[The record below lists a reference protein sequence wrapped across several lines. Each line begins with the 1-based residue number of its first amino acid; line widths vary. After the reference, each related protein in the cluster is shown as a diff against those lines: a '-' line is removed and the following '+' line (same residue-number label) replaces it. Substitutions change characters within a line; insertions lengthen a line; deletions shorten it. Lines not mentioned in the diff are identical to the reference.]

1 MTDGLDTAEA
11 KINNWVTAAIPGA
24 ALWVI
29 SSPEFDV
36 QYPDS
41 RIPPSPA
48 GARKSAERARE
59 YLLSTFRTGVL
70 PPDDVYTLAGGRQL
84 VVGYVSAVA
93 LTADEVALFR
103 IWNDLEVD
111 SKSGERIATVGMPV
125 AAYGIAV
132 AAEVL
137 AFTGELPYA
146 VDSYVTAANVAV
158 KIHGEAALLA
168 LDPVLVGRVVA
179 TAGGRLRDAM
189 MAAMAIAS

>member
-1 MTDGLDTAEA
+1 MVDGLDTAEQ
-11 KINNWVTAAIPGA
+11 KINTWVTAAIPGA

-29 SSPEFDV
+29 SSPEFDI

-70 PPDDVYTLAGGRQL
+70 PPDDVYTLAGDRQL

-93 LTADEVALFR
+93 LTDAEVALFR
-103 IWNDLEVD
+103 IWNGLEVD

-125 AAYGIAV
+125 AACG
-132 AAEVL
+132 
-137 AFTGELPYA
+137 T
-146 VDSYVTAANVAV
+146 
-158 KIHGEAALLA
+158 
-168 LDPVLVGRVVA
+168 R
-179 TAGGRLRDAM
+179 
-189 MAAMAIAS
+189 